1 MEYIIT
7 GARGS
12 GKTEQALRLAEK
24 TGAIMIA
31 YNTDYAKE
39 LARHLR
45 IGDVEIQSFRWAMD
59 GQHLSHGENYV
70 IDEIGAFI
78 RLLFSRKGAGN
89 MAGFSV
95 TTGGDE
101 AVCWLKL

>member
-39 LARHLR
+39 LARRLC
-45 IGDVEIQSFRWAMD
+45 IGNVEIRSFWWAMD
-59 GQHLSHGENYV
+59 KRHLNRGENYV
-70 IDEIGAFI
+70 IDEIDAFV
-78 RLLFSRKGAGN
+78 RLLLSGKGAGN

-101 AVCWLKL
+101 TVCWLKL